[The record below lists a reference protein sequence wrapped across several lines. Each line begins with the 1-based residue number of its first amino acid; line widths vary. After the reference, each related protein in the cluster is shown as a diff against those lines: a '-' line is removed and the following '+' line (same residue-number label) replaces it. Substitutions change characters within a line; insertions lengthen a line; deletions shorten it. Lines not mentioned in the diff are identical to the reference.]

1 MQKIKFSRFL
11 PLLLAFVCVQIGAQ
25 DNSSAAE
32 EADEPVIPAD
42 EFDRG
47 TPVRSAEGFLAA
59 VDAGDY
65 ETAAEYLDLRNLRG
79 AASELTGAQLAR
91 RLYVVVKRAS
101 WTDVGDLI
109 DDPAGR
115 KNDSLPV
122 YRDSIGVVLVE
133 GKEIRLFMQKV
144 PRGDGVSIWKVSNA
158 TVSRIPELYGIFGYP
173 EAIENL
179 RRNLP
184 DVIFLGYEL
193 FKYVILLAV
202 GILVYGMVLL
212 IAFVIRRTLDNH
224 DLPSNRRIFRF
235 LALPVGIW
243 AVIMSLNG
251 VAIWLGQTAT
261 AEAIQQVTPV
271 PILITVW
278 VMFAGM
284 NLIRDI
290 YASRLDNWGRPGAL
304 VLLRPVGTA
313 LKLLVT
319 ISAVL
324 IYLDNLG
331 VNITTVLA
339 GLGVGG
345 IAIAL
350 ALQRP
355 MEDVLGAVTL
365 YTEQPIRVGDFCR
378 IGTETGTIEEIGLR
392 TTRIRTLANTVIA
405 IPNGRL
411 ATEAIDNFSARKK
424 ILYRPVLR
432 LRYDTSPAQL
442 QQILESIRALFTSH
456 ERILQDDHRVRFKEI
471 AEDAL
476 LIEAYAYLDTTNWT
490 EYLELAETLNIRILE
505 IVARAGTTLSLPARA
520 LHVERMADVVSNAA
534 D

>member
-1 MQKIKFSRFL
+1 VNTLIVYIIVHRRIGKFASWTTIDSGVASMQKIKFFRFL
-11 PLLLAFVCVQIGAQ
+11 PLLLAFVCVQISAQ
-25 DNSSAAE
+25 NNGSAAE
-32 EADEPVIPAD
+32 EADEPVFPAD

-47 TPVRSAEGFLAA
+47 TPFRSAEGFLAA

-101 WTDVGDLI
+101 WADVGDLV

-122 YRDSIGVVLVE
+122 YRDSIGVVLLE

-173 EAIENL
+173 EVIENL

-212 IAFVIRRTLDNH
+212 IALAIRRTFDNH
-224 DLPSNRRIFRF
+224 DHSSNRRIFRF

-261 AEAIQQVTPV
+261 AEAIQRVTPV

-290 YASRLDNWGRPGAL
+290 YASRLDNQGRPGAL

-313 LKLLVT
+313 LKL
-319 ISAVL
+319 
-324 IYLDNLG
+324 
-331 VNITTVLA
+331 
-339 GLGVGG
+339 GL
-345 IAIAL
+345 
-350 ALQRP
+350 
-355 MEDVLGAVTL
+355 
-365 YTEQPIRVGDFCR
+365 
-378 IGTETGTIEEIGLR
+378 
-392 TTRIRTLANTVIA
+392 
-405 IPNGRL
+405 
-411 ATEAIDNFSARKK
+411 S
-424 ILYRPVLR
+424 
-432 LRYDTSPAQL
+432 
-442 QQILESIRALFTSH
+442 
-456 ERILQDDHRVRFKEI
+456 
-471 AEDAL
+471 
-476 LIEAYAYLDTTNWT
+476 
-490 EYLELAETLNIRILE
+490 
-505 IVARAGTTLSLPARA
+505 
-520 LHVERMADVVSNAA
+520 
-534 D
+534 